1 MFENYEYK
9 FIANESTANVEV
21 YEYPP
26 IDFCF
31 VGCRG
36 VGKTS
41 LLASMA
47 KELKKGNVSDFYIDT
62 QTPEGRYTASELNN
76 AVEDMI
82 DMLDCSSVG
91 EIIPMS
97 GIAATQELSNT
108 EERQFVFK
116 ARNTDS
122 GFLNDKQFRFP
133 FRFIDMPGG
142 WYLDEAGKHEE
153 VNDILTRSVVSF
165 LAIDTPA
172 MMEPGD
178 AVHMKL
184 NHADRIYDW
193 YNENIDMLARQSHSV
208 IVVLSR
214 CEAFWD
220 KKDAMLGKFKER
232 YADLLGLFRK
242 HDIRVCVVP
251 VKTLGGVKFVAYDK
265 SDRRAPKA
273 QFMRTGDYAPENCVT
288 PLKLAF
294 LYGLVH
300 VFDQI
305 RANNTG
311 FWTLIGNALG
321 FTHFDNAENC
331 VVKIVKEMA
340 KIDDDTFWCG
350 DELYR

>member
-9 FIANESTANVEV
+9 FIENESTANVEV

-97 GIAATQELSNT
+97 GIAATFDVSIT
-108 EERQFVFK
+108 DERQFVFK

-193 YNENIDMLARQSHSV
+193 YNENIDILARQSHSV

-220 KKDAMLGKFKER
+220 KKDAMLSKFKER

-242 HDIRVCVVP
+242 HDILVCVVP

-294 LYGLVH
+294 LRGLVR
-300 VFDQI
+300 VFKEI

-311 FWTLIGNALG
+311 FWTWLGNTLG
-321 FTHFDNAENC
+321 LTHFDNAENC
-331 VVKIVKEMA
+331 VKKIAQEMV

-350 DELYR
+350 DELYH